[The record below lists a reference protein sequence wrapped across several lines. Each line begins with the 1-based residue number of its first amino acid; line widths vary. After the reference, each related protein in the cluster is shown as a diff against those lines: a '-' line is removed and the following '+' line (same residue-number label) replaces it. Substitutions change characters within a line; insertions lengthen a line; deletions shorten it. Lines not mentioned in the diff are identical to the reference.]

1 MIGSIIGLLV
11 IGLVTGFIARAIVP
25 GKDAMSLPATIA
37 LGVVGSVVGGFL
49 LGALTVGM
57 RARGFGPA
65 GFIGSVIGAV
75 VVLLAYNRFVAKR
88 HLPARH

>member
-1 MIGSIIGLLV
+1 MITSIIGLLV
-11 IGLVTGFIARAIVP
+11 IGLVVGFLARAIVP

-65 GFIGSVIGAV
+65 GFLGSLIGAI
-75 VVLLAYNRFVAKR
+75 VVLLAYNRFVAKKHR
-88 HLPARH
+88 AVRR